1 MERAGTPI
9 PTSSQVQN
17 SVKNTNNEL
26 KSTTT
31 LVNVSMSNV
40 SDHVD
45 LNRIKLKEVHSFGN
59 NKLKALHTLK
69 KDKNAVTETKNSDK
83 DLYITVQKALTIGK
97 KIDVHY
103 KAIKQ
108 GQGISYNKSV
118 LLRDSYF
125 KKKSKLK
132 KLIAVGLTT
141 VHEISHKNQSKML
154 SFHKNGAAVVKIVIS
169 DSFTW
174 SKTNQNM
181 YSYIEK
187 NPELITNL
195 SEKQL
200 GFLQE
205 CFEKVCVCSAEISHR
220 KSTENS
226 LSGDSDNGFSKKI
239 VKNNLISDSE
249 INNKLYGYSDETN
262 SNSEILSSTSK
273 NILDLKNNVEDFS
286 QLDNSSYSSYLDFD
300 DISKLPE
307 MLLLNMLKENDED
320 FINEKPFIEQIFE
333 RKITYPTD
341 ILDCSDASSENITN
355 PNLLSLSKHKAS
367 KQSLIE
373 SCNST
378 SLSSHSTSKAQNIKQ
393 KRSKQVVDQ
402 MFVVKPSYP
411 SRNLFDDLF

>member
-1 MERAGTPI
+1 MKQIA
-9 PTSSQVQN
+9 
-17 SVKNTNNEL
+17 
-26 KSTTT
+26 
-31 LVNVSMSNV
+31 
-40 SDHVD
+40 
-45 LNRIKLKEVHSFGN
+45 
-59 NKLKALHTLK
+59 
-69 KDKNAVTETKNSDK
+69 
-83 DLYITVQKALTIGK
+83 TVEF
-97 KIDVHY
+97 HH
-103 KAIKQ
+103 
-108 GQGISYNKSV
+108 
-118 LLRDSYF
+118 LL
-125 KKKSKLK
+125 
-132 KLIAVGLTT
+132 
-141 VHEISHKNQSKML
+141 Q
-154 SFHKNGAAVVKIVIS
+154 
-169 DSFTW
+169 
-174 SKTNQNM
+174 
-181 YSYIEK
+181 
-187 NPELITNL
+187 
-195 SEKQL
+195 
-200 GFLQE
+200 
-205 CFEKVCVCSAEISHR
+205 
-220 KSTENS
+220 
-226 LSGDSDNGFSKKI
+226 
-239 VKNNLISDSE
+239 
-249 INNKLYGYSDETN
+249 
-262 SNSEILSSTSK
+262 K